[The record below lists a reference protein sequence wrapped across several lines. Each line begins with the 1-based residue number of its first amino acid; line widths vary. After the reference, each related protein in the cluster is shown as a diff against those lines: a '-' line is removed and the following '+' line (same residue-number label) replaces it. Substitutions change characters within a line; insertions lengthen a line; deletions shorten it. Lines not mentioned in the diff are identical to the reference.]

1 MQQRYVGNSGLRVSA
16 LSLGTMSW
24 ARETDE
30 QDASGLLRSFVDG
43 GGTLIDTAASYADGQ
58 AEVMLGGMLGD
69 VVARSEVV
77 ISTKAGLSTPNGR
90 RGIDTSRSGML
101 TGLDAS
107 LARLGT
113 DYVDVWFAHA
123 WDPNVPLEETLSAL
137 EYAVRSGRARYAG
150 VSNFNGWQT
159 AKAAAVAGFP
169 LVANQSEYSLLQRA
183 PETELIPAVE
193 DAGLGL
199 MAWAPMGRGVLSGK
213 YRGHIPSD
221 SRAAQQRL
229 ASYVEPYLEAPASS
243 VVEAVAMAAKGL
255 SRTSLDVSLSWL
267 LSQHG
272 VATAIVGP
280 RSPLQLKEILDST
293 LAPLPPE
300 IAKALEDVSSPA

>member
-24 ARETDE
+24 AREIDE
-30 QDASGLLRSFVDG
+30 QDASVLLRTFVDG

-58 AEVMLGGMLGD
+58 AEAVLGGMLGD

-77 ISTKAGLSTPNGR
+77 ISTKAGLTTSDGR
-90 RGIDTSRSGML
+90 RSVDTSRNGML

-113 DYVDVWFAHA
+113 DYVDLWLAHA
-123 WDPNVPLEETLSAL
+123 WDANVPLEETLSAL

-159 AKAAAVAGFP
+159 AKAAATAGFP
-169 LVANQSEYSLLQRA
+169 LVASQSEYSLVNRSA
-183 PETELIPAVE
+183 EAELIPAVE

-199 MAWAPMGRGVLSGK
+199 MAWGPLGRGVLTGK
-213 YRGHIPSD
+213 YRGHIPAD
-221 SRAAQQRL
+221 SRAAQSRL
-229 ASYVEPYLEAPASS
+229 ASYVEPFLEGKASS
-243 VVEAVAMAAKGL
+243 TVEAVAMAAKGL
-255 SRTSLDVSLSWL
+255 GRSALDVSLSWL

-272 VATAIVGP
+272 VATAIVGV
-280 RSPLQLKEILDST
+280 RTAVQLKEVLDST

-300 IAKALEDVSSPA
+300 IAQALEDVSAPA